1 MTHLVNIFEE
11 FQWRMQWLQM
21 PLQQANIQVAN
32 GVWEDGLRP
41 PTDYNVQF
49 FQTRAESADQVD
61 WMSVECGNPSWS
73 AVCRMAGPPGLTIGT
88 NWRKTSGRRA
98 KALVA
103 SGVMHSE
110 VSGDLPLQRCMWSL
124 HRCVF
129 LCYLL
134 VHQSGLTRTGDEIVD
149 IKTVDDL
156 WDLIEERL
164 RE

>member
-1 MTHLVNIFEE
+1 
-11 FQWRMQWLQM
+11 
-21 PLQQANIQVAN
+21 
-32 GVWEDGLRP
+32 
-41 PTDYNVQF
+41 
-49 FQTRAESADQVD
+49 
-61 WMSVECGNPSWS
+61 
-73 AVCRMAGPPGLTIGT
+73 MAGPPGLTIGT

-164 RE
+164 RECTGQAPPRPTV